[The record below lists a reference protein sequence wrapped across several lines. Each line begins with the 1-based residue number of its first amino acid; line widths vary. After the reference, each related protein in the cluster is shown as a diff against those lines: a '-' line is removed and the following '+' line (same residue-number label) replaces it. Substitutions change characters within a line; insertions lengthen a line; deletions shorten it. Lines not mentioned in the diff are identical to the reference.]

1 MKMPNRVLK
10 VLAITALALMV
21 LSTFTPLSVSATTVQ
36 STDFQSQSFSKVVD
50 WFDYVRQYAA
60 ANGFTPPNAS
70 DHAYIYAN
78 YINVGGYQLFYVGLV
93 NVTDNGKFVTV
104 PLQTFFQH
112 FKTPGGKDA
121 ITASSFLSLVAFN
134 ESSTSDAVPNSP
146 DPSDTVYA
154 SFSLGVD
161 LSSYLQNH
169 APSYVAGSQ
178 VIPLTQVGTNHWTWG
193 LKYTNLSAIWWKIT
207 PDPLLPYYDPVPHGV
222 ARYTELTFNYD
233 LTLDP
238 STKTAH
244 LTETFTIGK
253 VTDLWIIRLFPTFIR
268 HYNATGSYY
277 VNGTQTPNSQTVYQ
291 LLQSGGY
298 KLSVVLANKTILAS
312 HTTTDKDSSGNSVDD
327 TQSGDLSHSNV
338 TTTADD
344 GERIF
349 QADFS
354 AKSTYQLYDPSDAN
368 PVTYNVT
375 TRTVRRDGYVKNPLF
390 ALQNRFMGFLP
401 LFVAH
406 VDPGLIQQ
414 AKAGLASF
422 TVTDY
427 LYIIAYPHWGGTRIV
442 NDPDYTA
449 FYQPASNAGLLIIVF
464 IAVAVAAV
472 VGGVFAFLMRRRK
485 TANMGITAAPGQ
497 TPPTQGPAGPTIPG
511 R

>member
-1 MKMPNRVLK
+1 MPSRFLK
-10 VLAITALALMV
+10 VLAVTALGLMA

-70 DHAYIYAN
+70 EHAYIYTN

-93 NVTDNGKFVTV
+93 NVTDNGRFVTI

-134 ESSTSDAVPNSP
+134 ESSTDAVPNSP

-169 APSYVAGSQ
+169 APSYVAGSK
-178 VIPLTQVGTNHWTWG
+178 VIPLTLVGTNHWTWG
-193 LKYTNLSAIWWKIT
+193 LKYTNLSAIWWKLGF
-207 PDPLLPYYDPVPHGV
+207 DPLFACWYLPCPHGI

-244 LTETFTIGK
+244 LIETYAIGK
-253 VTDLWIIRLFPTFIR
+253 VTDLWVFSLFLTQVR
-268 HYNATGSYY
+268 HYNATGTYD
-277 VNGTQTPNSQTVYQ
+277 VNGTTQVSPVTVYQ
-291 LLQSGGY
+291 FLQTGGY
-298 KLSVVLANKTILAS
+298 KLSIVLANKTVLAS
-312 HTTTDKDSSGNSVDD
+312 HTTTDKDSFGNTVDN

-354 AKSTYQLYDPSDAN
+354 AKPTYQLYDSTDAN

-390 ALQNRFMGFLP
+390 AFQNRFMGFLP

-449 FYQPASNAGLLIIVF
+449 FYQPASNAGLLIVVF

-472 VGGVFAFLMRRRK
+472 VGGVFAFMMRRRK
-485 TANMGITAAPGQ
+485 ASNMGITTAPGQ
-497 TPPTQGPAGPTIPG
+497 TPPTPGPAGPTIPG

>member
-1 MKMPNRVLK
+1 
-10 VLAITALALMV
+10 MV
-21 LSTFTPLSVSATTVQ
+21 LSTFSPLGAHADTLQ

-50 WFDYVRQYAA
+50 WMDYVRQYAA

-70 DHAYIYAN
+70 EHVYLYTN
-78 YINVGGYQLFYVGLV
+78 YISSGGFQLFSIGLV
-93 NVTDNGKFVTV
+93 NATDKGRFVTI
-104 PLQTFFQH
+104 PLQTFFEH
-112 FKTPGGKDA
+112 YKTPGGKDV

-134 ESSTSDAVPNSP
+134 ESATAPNIPNSP
-146 DPSDTVYA
+146 DRNDTIYA

-161 LSSYLQNH
+161 LSSYLQTH
-169 APSYVAGSQ
+169 VPPYVAGSQ
-178 VIPLTQVGTNHWTWG
+178 IIQLTQVGTNHWTWG
-193 LKYTNLSAIWWKIT
+193 LKYTNLSAIWWKIGL
-207 PDPLLPYYDPVPHGV
+207 DPLSLCWYIPCPHGI

-244 LTETFTIGK
+244 LTETYTIGK
-253 VTDLWIIRLFPTFIR
+253 VTDLWVFNPLLSQVR
-268 HYNATGSYY
+268 HYNSTGTYDL
-277 VNGTQTPNSQTVYQ
+277 NGTTQISPTTVYQ
-291 LLQSGGY
+291 LLKAGGY
-298 KLSVVLANKTILAS
+298 KLSIVLANKTILAS
-312 HTTTDKDSSGNSVDD
+312 HTTTDKDSAGNTVDD
-327 TQSGDLSHSNV
+327 TQSNDLAHSNV

-354 AKSTYQLYDPSDAN
+354 AKSTYQLYDPMDAN

-375 TRTVRRDGYVKNPLF
+375 TRTVHRDGYVKNPLF
-390 ALQNRFMGFLP
+390 AFQNRFMGFLP

-497 TPPTQGPAGPTIPG
+497 PPPTQGPAGPTIPG

>member
-10 VLAITALALMV
+10 VLAISALGLMV
-21 LSTFTPLSVSATTVQ
+21 LGTIAPLSVYADTVQ
-36 STDFQSQSFSKVVD
+36 STDYQRQTFTKVVD
-50 WFDYVRQYAA
+50 WYDYVRQYAA
-60 ANGFTPPNAS
+60 ANGLTPPNAS
-70 DHAYIYAN
+70 EHAYLYTN

-93 NVTDNGKFVTV
+93 NVTNGGRFVTV

-121 ITASSFLSLVAFN
+121 LTASSFLSLVAFN
-134 ESSTSDAVPNSP
+134 ESSTTTVPNSP
-146 DPSDTVYA
+146 DPSDNVYA

-161 LSSYLQNH
+161 LTSYLQNH

-193 LKYTNLSAIWWKIT
+193 LEYTNLSAIWWKIT
-207 PDPLLPYYDPVPHGV
+207 PDHLSPIYDPIPHGV

-238 STKTAH
+238 STKAAH

-253 VTDLWIIRLFPTFIR
+253 VTDLWVIRLLPTFIR

-277 VNGTQTPNSQTVYQ
+277 LNGTQTPQSQTVYQ
-291 LLQSGGY
+291 ILQSGGY

-312 HTTTDKDSSGNSVDD
+312 HTAADKDSSGNTVDD
-327 TQSGDLSHSNV
+327 ASSNDLAHSNV

-344 GERIF
+344 GERVF

-354 AKSTYQLYDPSDAN
+354 AKSTYQLYDSSDAN
-368 PVTYNVT
+368 PATYTIT
-375 TRTVRRDGYVKNPLF
+375 TRTVRRDGYGKNPLF
-390 ALQNRFMGFLP
+390 AFQNRFMGFFP

-406 VDPGLIQQ
+406 VDPGLIQE

-422 TVTDY
+422 AVSDY
-427 LYIIAYPHWGGTRIV
+427 LYTISYPTWGGTKVV
-442 NDPDYTA
+442 NDPDYTT
-449 FYQPASNAGLLIIVF
+449 FYQPASNAGLLIVVF

-472 VGGVFAFLMRRRK
+472 VGGVFAFLMRKRK
-485 TANMGITAAPGQ
+485 TANMGMTTAPGQ
-497 TPPTQGPAGPTIPG
+497 APPTQGPAGPAIPG